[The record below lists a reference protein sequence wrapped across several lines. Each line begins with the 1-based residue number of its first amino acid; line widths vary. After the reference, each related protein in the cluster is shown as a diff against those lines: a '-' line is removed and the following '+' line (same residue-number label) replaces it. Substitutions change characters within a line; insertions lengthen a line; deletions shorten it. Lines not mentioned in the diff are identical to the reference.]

1 MNFWHHIFIRKTM
14 FDKSVIPFKLE
25 LALVP
30 SNAQL
35 TENLR
40 HKSNCFESSFFFF
53 RKDKRTSERFRDC
66 RL

>member
-1 MNFWHHIFIRKTM
+1 M

-35 TENLR
+35 TEKLVVLN
-40 HKSNCFESSFFFF
+40 HHFFF